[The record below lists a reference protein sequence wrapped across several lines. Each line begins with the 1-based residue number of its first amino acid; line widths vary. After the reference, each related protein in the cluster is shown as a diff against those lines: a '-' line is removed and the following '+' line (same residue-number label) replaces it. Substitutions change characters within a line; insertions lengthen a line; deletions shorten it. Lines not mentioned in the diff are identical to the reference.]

1 MRRWLPL
8 FQPSNFALAERR
20 LWEGNPDEALALI
33 GPFVREADASG
44 LGRDRIVALEAELR
58 ALADLGSW
66 TDAARRADAVLVEA
80 EATGFRA
87 MMWRILGHR
96 ARARVNIGDRA
107 GAARDAEAARQI
119 LAAVA
124 ASVPDPEL
132 RVCLE
137 ADSLAREVLAM
148 TVT

>member
-1 MRRWLPL
+1 
-8 FQPSNFALAERR
+8 
-20 LWEGNPDEALALI
+20 
-33 GPFVREADASG
+33 
-44 LGRDRIVALEAELR
+44 
-58 ALADLGSW
+58 
-66 TDAARRADAVLVEA
+66 
-80 EATGFRA
+80 
-87 MMWRILGHR
+87 MWRILGHR

-124 ASVPDPEL
+124 ASVPDPGL

-137 ADSLAREVLAM
+137 ADSLAREVMAM